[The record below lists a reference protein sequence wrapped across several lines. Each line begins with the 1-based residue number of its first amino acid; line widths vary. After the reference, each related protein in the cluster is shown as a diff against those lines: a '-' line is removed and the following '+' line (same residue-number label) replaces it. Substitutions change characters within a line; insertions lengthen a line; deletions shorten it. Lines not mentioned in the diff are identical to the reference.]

1 MSGFKLAILISGR
14 GSNMQALVEA
24 CAQPDFPASVAV
36 VLSNDP
42 SAKGLEFARDAGI
55 ATEVVNHKDFDG
67 REPFEDALDAVIRP
81 YAPDLICLAGFMRI
95 LTAGF
100 INRWPDKI
108 VNIHP
113 SMLPAYRGLNTH
125 ERVLVDGVRFTGCTV
140 HFVRPEMDDG
150 PIIAQAAIPTRQD
163 EDADALAARVLAFE
177 HRIYPMA
184 VKLIA
189 EGRVEIV
196 DEITRIEGDPA
207 TLDGMINPSFE
218 G

>member
-1 MSGFKLAILISGR
+1 MSDFKLAILISGR

-24 CAQPDFPASVAV
+24 CAQPGFPASTAV
-36 VLSNDP
+36 VVSNDP
-42 SAKGLEFARDAGI
+42 SAKGLEFAKDAGI
-55 ATEVVNHKDFDG
+55 ATEVVNHKDFEG
-67 REPFEDALDAVIRP
+67 REPFEDALDAAIRP

-95 LTAGF
+95 LTPNF

-108 VNIHP
+108 INIHP

-125 ERVLVDGVRFTGCTV
+125 ERVLEDGVRFTGCTV

-150 PIIAQAAIPTRQD
+150 PIIAQAAIPTRQS
-163 EDADALAARVLAFE
+163 EDADVLAARVLTYE

-184 VKLIA
+184 VKLVA

-196 DEITRIEGDPA
+196 NEVTRIDGDPA
-207 TLDGMINPSFE
+207 QLDGIINPNFE

>member
-14 GSNMQALVEA
+14 GSNMQALVDA
-24 CAQPDFPASVAV
+24 CAQPGFPASASV

-42 SAKGLEFARDAGI
+42 TAKGLNFARDAGI

-67 REPFEDALDAVIRP
+67 REPFEDALDAAIRP

-95 LTAGF
+95 LTPNF

-125 ERVLVDGVRFTGCTV
+125 ERVLADGVRFTGCTV
-140 HFVRPEMDDG
+140 HYVRPEMDDG

-163 EDADALAARVLAFE
+163 EDANALAARVLTFE

-189 EGRVEIV
+189 EGRVKIV
-196 DEITRIEGDPA
+196 DETTCIDGDPA
-207 TLDGMINPSFE
+207 TSDGIINPSFE
-218 G
+218 N

>member
-1 MSGFKLAILISGR
+1 MSDFKLAILISGR

-24 CAQPDFPASVAV
+24 CAQPGFPASVAV

-42 SAKGLEFARDAGI
+42 TAKGLEFAKDAGI
-55 ATEVVNHKDFDG
+55 ATEVVNHKNFDG
-67 REPFEDALDAVIRP
+67 REPFEEALDAAIRP

-95 LTAGF
+95 LTPNF

-108 VNIHP
+108 INIHP

-125 ERVLVDGVRFTGCTV
+125 ERVLEDGVRFTGCTV

-150 PIIAQAAIPTRQD
+150 PIIAQAAIPTRQN
-163 EDADALAARVLAFE
+163 EDADALAARVLTYE

-184 VKLIA
+184 VKLVA
-189 EGRVEIV
+189 EGRVQIV
-196 DEITRIEGDPA
+196 DETTRIDGEPA
-207 TLDGMINPSFE
+207 ELSGVINPSF
-218 G
+218 